1 MTLSSTIRSLSLA
14 CALALF
20 ALAAA
25 WIPSA
30 HATPLQPGFAESI
43 VFSGLTEPTDVAFAP
58 DGRVFVSEKSGLIKV
73 FPELNAPSPTIAA
86 DLRTQVHNFWD
97 RGLLSIVL
105 DPQFPMRPYLYALY
119 SADAA
124 IGGTAP
130 RWGEPNAT
138 SDGCPTPPGPTDA
151 GCVISTRLVKLTL
164 SGSVVTGE
172 QTLIN
177 DWCQQFPSHSAGGL
191 AFGPDGMLYVSGG
204 DGASFNYTDYGQEG
218 NPCGDPPGG
227 TMAPPTAE
235 GGALRSQD
243 YLTPSDPTGLNGS
256 LIRINPDTGA
266 AAPGNPMSTSADAN
280 ARRIVAAG
288 MRNPFRFTFRPGTSE
303 IFIGDVGW
311 GSWEEIDRL
320 PKADDATVDNFG
332 WPCYEGV
339 GRTAGYEGAGL
350 NLCKQLYNTPG
361 SVTPPL
367 FTYSH
372 SADVVPGENCTAAGS
387 SISGLAFYQGGAY
400 PAAYK
405 GALFFADYSRRCTW
419 VMFEKN
425 GQPDPTTVTS
435 FLNNNDP
442 VNLKIGP
449 EGDLFLV
456 DFTGSVR
463 RISYPGGNRA
473 PTAVAVAQ
481 PKAGPL
487 PLTVNFDGTGSTDP
501 DAGDVLTYA
510 WDLDGDGQYDDSTAA
525 KPTWTYNSAGSVTV
539 RLRVTDK
546 GGQSAT
552 DSIVVGPGNDAPHAQ
567 IDTPTAALHWAVGD
581 PISFSGQGSDPQD
594 GTLGPGRM
602 SWAVVMRH
610 CHTASDCH
618 SHPIQSYPGVAEGTF
633 TAPDHEYPSY
643 LELRLTVTDSAGLTD
658 TATLRLDPRTVD
670 LTFRSEPPG
679 LTLGAGQQSSVA
691 PFTQTVIVGSR
702 NSLAAP
708 TPQTQNSS
716 LLGFASWSDGGAA
729 THDVIAPATATTY
742 TATYKPES
750 GLVAAYGFEETSGTA
765 VNDSSPAKNNGTAV
779 GGPLSTAAGRFG
791 RALSFDGVNDLIRV
805 PYTSSLDLNNGMT
818 LEAWVQPKTSRI
830 HAPVITKRTTNY
842 YSYRL
847 EAGGEVKGVP
857 EGYLSDAPWSWE
869 DVEDTKPLPNGS
881 WSHITMTYDGATM
894 RLYVNGALVATHA
907 SPKPHVDGGELTIGG
922 NDFENFYEGLID
934 EVRIYNRVLN
944 ATEIGTDM
952 NTAVV
957 SSGPTDSTPPSQ
969 PGNLTATGSLGK
981 VTLGWNASTD
991 NVGVSGYEVYRST
1004 TAGFTPAVGNRIAT
1018 TTGTGTGYVD
1028 TTAPGTYYYR
1038 VKALDAAG
1046 NLSTSS
1052 AEASGTATADTTA
1065 PTVSLTAPAAGTVS
1079 GTVALKATA
1088 ADNVGVSGVQ
1098 FLVDGVAFGAEDTS
1112 APYEIQWPSTGVTN
1126 GTHKLAARARD
1137 AANNTT
1143 TSAEV
1148 TVTVSNTAA
1157 PSGLVAAY
1165 GFEETS
1171 GTTVNDSSPAK
1182 NNGTAV
1188 GGPLSTAAGRFGR
1201 ALSFDGVNDKVEVP
1215 DSASLELTNALTVE
1229 AWVQP
1234 KTSRLHAPV
1243 VTKETSSFYTYK
1255 LEAGGEVK
1263 GIPEGFISDAPWS
1276 WEDAEDTKTLTNGS
1290 WTHLAMTYDGTNMR
1304 LYVNG
1309 TLVST
1314 RVAAKPTADGLKLL
1328 IGAYKTTNFYEG
1340 LIDEV
1345 RIYNRV
1351 LNATEI
1357 GTDMNT
1363 AVVSSGPT
1371 DSTPPSQPGNLT
1383 ATGSLGK
1390 VTLGWNAS
1398 TDNVGVS
1405 GYEVYRSTTA
1415 GFTPAVG
1422 NRIATTTGTGTGYVD
1437 TTAPGTYYY
1446 RVKALDAAGNLSTSS
1461 AEASG
1466 TATAD
1471 TTAPTVS
1478 LTAPAAGTVSGT
1490 VALKATA
1497 ADNVGV
1503 SGVQFLVDGVAFGAE
1518 DTSAPYEIQWPSTGV
1533 TNGTHKLAARARD
1546 AANNTTTSAEVTVTV
1561 SNTAAPSGLVA
1572 AYGFEETSGTTVN
1585 DSSPAKNNGTAV
1597 GGPLSTAA
1605 GRFGRALS
1613 FDGVND
1619 KVEVPDSASLELT
1632 NALTVEAWVQPKTS
1646 RLHAPV
1652 VTKETSSFYTYKL
1665 EAGGEVK
1672 GIPEGFISDA
1682 PWSWEDAEDTKTL
1695 TNGSWTHLAMT
1706 YDGTNMRLY
1715 VNGTLVSTRV
1725 AAKPTADGLKLLI
1738 GAYKTTNFYEG
1749 LIDEVRIYNRVLNAT
1764 EIGTDMNTAVTP

>member
-1 MTLSSTIRSLSLA
+1 MLVSPATRSLGLA
-14 CALALF
+14 CALALCV
-20 ALAAA
+20 LTAA
-25 WIPSA
+25 WGPA
-30 HATPLQPGFAESI
+30 PTQAQPLQPGFSESV
-43 VFSGLTEPTDVAFAP
+43 VFGGLTEPTDIAFAP

-97 RGLLSIVL
+97 RGLLSIAL
-105 DPQFPMRPYLYALY
+105 DPQFPLRPYLYALY

-130 RWGEPNAT
+130 RWGEANAT

-164 SGSVVTGE
+164 SGNVVTNE
-172 QTLIN
+172 QTLLN

-227 TMAPPTAE
+227 TLTPPTAE
-235 GGALRSQD
+235 GGALRAQD
-243 YLTPSDPTGLNGS
+243 YLTPADPTGLNGS
-256 LIRINPDTGA
+256 LIRVDPDTGA
-266 AAPGNPMSTSADAN
+266 AAPGNPMSASPDAN

-339 GRTAGYEGAGL
+339 GRTGGYEGAGL

-372 SADVVPGENCTAAGS
+372 TADVVPGENCTAAGS

-425 GQPDPTTVTS
+425 GQPDPSTVTS

-442 VNLKIGP
+442 VNLEIGP
-449 EGDLFLV
+449 EGDLFVV

-463 RISYPGGNRA
+463 RIGYPGGNRA

-525 KPTWTYNSAGSVTV
+525 KPSWTYNSAGSVTV

-567 IDTPTAALHWAVGD
+567 IDTPTTALHWAVGD

-594 GTLGPGRM
+594 GTLGAARM

-610 CHTASDCH
+610 CHTANDCH
-618 SHPIQSYPGVAEGTF
+618 SHPIQTFAGVTGGTF

-658 TATLRLDPRTVD
+658 TTTLRLDPRTVD

-679 LTLGAGQQSSVA
+679 LTLGAGQQSAVA

-708 TPQTQNSS
+708 TPQNQGAA
-716 LLGFASWSDGGAA
+716 LMGFTSWSDGGAA
-729 THDVIAPATATTY
+729 THDVIAPAAATTY
-742 TATYKPES
+742 TAIFKPES

-779 GGPLSTAAGRFG
+779 GGPLSSATGRFG
-791 RALSFDGVNDLIRV
+791 RALSFDGVNDKVEV
-805 PYTSSLDLNNGMT
+805 PDSAALELTNAMT
-818 LEAWVQPKTSRI
+818 LEAWVKPTTSRL
-830 HAPVITKRTTNY
+830 HAPVIAKETSSFYTYK
-842 YSYRL
+842 L

-857 EGYLSDAPWSWE
+857 EGFISDAPWSWE
-869 DVEDTKPLPNGS
+869 DAEDTKVLPNGA
-881 WSHITMTYDGATM
+881 WSHIALTYDGTNM
-894 RLYVNGALVATHA
+894 RFYVNGVLVSTRIAA
-907 SPKPHVDGGELTIGG
+907 KPTVDGLKLLIGAYKTT
-922 NDFENFYEGLID
+922 NFYEGLID
-934 EVRIYNRVLN
+934 EVRIYNRALS
-944 ATEIGTDM
+944 AAEIGTDM

-957 SSGPTDSTPPSQ
+957 SSGPGDTTPPSQ
-969 PGNLTATGSLGK
+969 PANLTATGSLGK
-981 VTLGWNASTD
+981 VTLGWSASTD
-991 NVGVSGYEVYRST
+991 DVGVTGYEVYRST
-1004 TAGFTPAVGNRIAT
+1004 TPGFTPSAANRIAT
-1018 TTGTGTGYVD
+1018 PATPGYVD
-1028 TTAPGTYYYR
+1028 TIAAGTYYYR
-1038 VKALDAAG
+1038 VKAIDAAG
-1046 NLSTSS
+1046 NLSVSS
-1052 AEASGTATADTTA
+1052 AEATGTSTADTTP
-1065 PTVSLTAPAAGTVS
+1065 PTVSLTAPGAGNVS

-1098 FLVDGVAFGAEDTS
+1098 FLVDGSAFGAEDTS

-1137 AANNTT
+1137 ANANTT

-1148 TVTVSNTAA
+1148 TVTVSNSVA
-1157 PSGLVAAY
+1157 PTGLVAAY

-1171 GTTVNDSSPAK
+1171 GTAVNDSSPAK

-1188 GGPLSTAAGRFGR
+1188 GGPLSSATGRFGR

-1215 DSASLELTNALTVE
+1215 DSAALELTNAMTLE
-1229 AWVQP
+1229 AWVKP
-1234 KTSRLHAPV
+1234 TTSRLHAPV
-1243 VTKETSSFYTYK
+1243 IAKETSSFYTYK

-1263 GIPEGFISDAPWS
+1263 GVPEGFISDAPWS
-1276 WEDAEDTKTLTNGS
+1276 WEDAEDTKVLPNGAWS
-1290 WTHLAMTYDGTNMR
+1290 HIALTYDGTNMR
-1304 LYVNG
+1304 FYVNG
-1309 TLVST
+1309 VLVST
-1314 RVAAKPTADGLKLL
+1314 RIAAKPTVDGLKLL

-1345 RIYNRV
+1345 RIYNRA
-1351 LNATEI
+1351 LSAAEI

-1363 AVVSSGPT
+1363 AV
-1371 DSTPPSQPGNLT
+1371 
-1383 ATGSLGK
+1383 
-1390 VTLGWNAS
+1390 
-1398 TDNVGVS
+1398 
-1405 GYEVYRSTTA
+1405 
-1415 GFTPAVG
+1415 
-1422 NRIATTTGTGTGYVD
+1422 
-1437 TTAPGTYYY
+1437 
-1446 RVKALDAAGNLSTSS
+1446 
-1461 AEASG
+1461 
-1466 TATAD
+1466 
-1471 TTAPTVS
+1471 
-1478 LTAPAAGTVSGT
+1478 
-1490 VALKATA
+1490 
-1497 ADNVGV
+1497 
-1503 SGVQFLVDGVAFGAE
+1503 
-1518 DTSAPYEIQWPSTGV
+1518 
-1533 TNGTHKLAARARD
+1533 
-1546 AANNTTTSAEVTVTV
+1546 
-1561 SNTAAPSGLVA
+1561 
-1572 AYGFEETSGTTVN
+1572 
-1585 DSSPAKNNGTAV
+1585 
-1597 GGPLSTAA
+1597 
-1605 GRFGRALS
+1605 
-1613 FDGVND
+1613 
-1619 KVEVPDSASLELT
+1619 
-1632 NALTVEAWVQPKTS
+1632 
-1646 RLHAPV
+1646 
-1652 VTKETSSFYTYKL
+1652 
-1665 EAGGEVK
+1665 
-1672 GIPEGFISDA
+1672 
-1682 PWSWEDAEDTKTL
+1682 
-1695 TNGSWTHLAMT
+1695 
-1706 YDGTNMRLY
+1706 
-1715 VNGTLVSTRV
+1715 
-1725 AAKPTADGLKLLI
+1725 KP
-1738 GAYKTTNFYEG
+1738 
-1749 LIDEVRIYNRVLNAT
+1749 
-1764 EIGTDMNTAVTP
+1764 